1 MQQIDINR
9 EPIEL
14 FKILKFEGL
23 VDSGAQAKQ
32 VIAEGLVAVN
42 GEYETRK
49 SRKMY
54 SGDQIGFAGQTF
66 VLQLTRA

>member
-1 MQQIDINR
+1 MQQIEINR

-32 VIAEGLVAVN
+32 VIAEGLVSVN
-42 GEYETRK
+42 GEQETRK

-54 SGDQIGFAGQTF
+54 DGDQLSFAGQEFT
-66 VLQLTRA
+66 LQLA

>member
-1 MQQIDINR
+1 MQQIEINR

-32 VIAEGLVAVN
+32 VIAEGLVSVN
-42 GEYETRK
+42 GEQETRK

-54 SGDQIGFAGQTF
+54 NGDQLSFAGKILF
-66 VLQLTRA
+66 CN

>member
-1 MQQIDINR
+1 MQQIEINR

-32 VIAEGLVAVN
+32 LIAEGLVSVN
-42 GEYETRK
+42 GEQETRK

-54 SGDQIGFAGQTF
+54 NGDQLSFAGQEFT
-66 VLQLTRA
+66 LQLALA

>member
-1 MQQIDINR
+1 MQQIEINR

-32 VIAEGLVAVN
+32 VIAEGLVPAKGARCIMAIN
-42 GEYETRK
+42 LALLGK
-49 SRKMY
+49 
-54 SGDQIGFAGQTF
+54 I
-66 VLQLTRA
+66 LLCN

>member
-1 MQQIDINR
+1 MQQIEINR

-32 VIAEGLVAVN
+32 VIAGGLVSVN
-42 GEYETRK
+42 GEQETRK

-54 SGDQIGFAGQTF
+54 NGDQLSFAGQDF
-66 VLQLTRA
+66 ILQLA

>member
-1 MQQIDINR
+1 MQQIEINR

-32 VIAEGLVAVN
+32 VIAEGLVSVN
-42 GEYETRK
+42 GEQETRK

-54 SGDQIGFAGQTF
+54 DGDQISFAGQDF
-66 VLQLTRA
+66 ILQLAKA

>member
-1 MQQIDINR
+1 MQQIEINR

-32 VIAEGLVAVN
+32 VIAEGLVSVN
-42 GEYETRK
+42 GEQETRK

-54 SGDQIGFAGQTF
+54 NGDQLSFAGQEFT
-66 VLQLTRA
+66 LQLA

>member
-1 MQQIDINR
+1 MQQIEINR

-32 VIAEGLVAVN
+32 VIAEGLVSVN
-42 GEYETRK
+42 GEQETRK

-54 SGDQIGFAGQTF
+54 DGDQLSFAGQDFT
-66 VLQLTRA
+66 LQLA

>member
-1 MQQIDINR
+1 MQQIEINR

-32 VIAEGLVAVN
+32 VIAEGLVSVN
-42 GEYETRK
+42 GEHETRK

-54 SGDQIGFAGQTF
+54 DGDQISFAGQDF
-66 VLQLTRA
+66 ILQLAKA

>member
-1 MQQIDINR
+1 MQQIQINR

-32 VIAEGLVAVN
+32 VIAEGLVSVN
-42 GEYETRK
+42 GEQETRK

-54 SGDQIGFAGQTF
+54 DGDQLSFAGQEFT
-66 VLQLTRA
+66 LQLA

>member
-1 MQQIDINR
+1 MQQIEINR

-32 VIAEGLVAVN
+32 VIAEGLVSVN
-42 GEYETRK
+42 GEQETRK

-54 SGDQIGFAGQTF
+54 NGDQLSFAGQDFT
-66 VLQLTRA
+66 LQLA

>member
-1 MQQIDINR
+1 MQQIEINR

-32 VIAEGLVAVN
+32 VIAEGLVSVN
-42 GEYETRK
+42 GEQETRK

-54 SGDQIGFAGQTF
+54 NGDQLSFAGQDF
-66 VLQLTRA
+66 ILQLA

>member
-1 MQQIDINR
+1 MQQIEINR

-32 VIAEGLVAVN
+32 VITEGLVSVN
-42 GEYETRK
+42 GEQETRK

-54 SGDQIGFAGQTF
+54 NGDQLSFAGQDFT
-66 VLQLTRA
+66 LQLA

>member
-1 MQQIDINR
+1 MQQIEINR

-32 VIAEGLVAVN
+32 VIAEGLVSVN
-42 GEYETRK
+42 GEQETRK

-54 SGDQIGFAGQTF
+54 NGDQISFAGQDFT
-66 VLQLTRA
+66 LQLA